1 MGPKQENIDEFD
13 DEKRERAEQYVKKVD
28 EEIGHLQE
36 ELTDIKSQIRN
47 SSDPPKELEEKLAEV
62 ANEIERYEEERKKAM
77 SVITG
82 TSLRPSEAKAERLV
96 DELSEEKKELS
107 ERLGEI
113 EESQERLK
121 ELEKNASALLDK
133 STGTAL
139 GKQFADRKSE
149 LESNLKIWAAASVSS
164 ILVLIASA
172 AYVFREIESVSGGV
186 SINLA
191 KVALLLPVSV
201 AVWFSVS
208 NYSRQKKLMEEY
220 EFKSRMALSIGGF
233 REVLNKESTDDR
245 LVSLFIISTME
256 KIFSNP
262 QKNITENDGSEEESP
277 TSNQTALLEMIR
289 DDL

>member
-1 MGPKQENIDEFD
+1 MGPKEENVDEFN
-13 DEKRERAEQYVKKVD
+13 EEEREAAEEYVKRVD
-28 EEIGHLQE
+28 KEINELQDR
-36 ELTDIKSQIRN
+36 LTDIKSQLRHNENPSENLRN
-47 SSDPPKELEEKLAEV
+47 ELRKV
-62 ANEIERYEEERKKAM
+62 ADKIERYEEERKKAM
-77 SVITG
+77 SVISG
-82 TSLRPSEAKAERLV
+82 TSIEPSEAKAERLI
-96 DELSEEKKELS
+96 DELSEEKEELS
-107 ERLGEI
+107 KKLSEI
-113 EESQERLK
+113 EESQERLE
-121 ELEKNASALLDK
+121 ELEENASALLDK

-149 LESNLKIWAAASVSS
+149 LESNLRVWAGASVVS
-164 ILVLIASA
+164 ILTLVGSA
-172 AYVFREIESVSGGV
+172 AYVFAQIESVGGGV

-233 REVLNKESTDDR
+233 REVLNKESADSR
-245 LVSLFIISTME
+245 VVSLFIISTME

-262 QKNITENDGSEEESP
+262 QKNIAENEENEEASP